1 MPVKNTKKVPANN
14 KKAEVKKV
22 EEKVEKVEK
31 EVKEEAAKV
40 EKKVEAFEK
49 KTDKEV
55 NELVNKVWFVDKI
68 INASWMK
75 EILNLSF
82 IESANVR
89 VRKHLEKICKILW
102 IIALIW
108 SIIFAVFAVVTFI
121 MWIVAL
127 FSGSLWVFL
136 LSLVYVALAALSVI
150 MARGLMKMKKWYP
163 AASIICMAIDLIGL
177 VLSIFVASISFGSTL
192 LSVII
197 SIICLLFI
205 LKNKDM
211 FKN

>member
-1 MPVKNTKKVPANN
+1 MPVKNTKKAPANN
-14 KKAEVKKV
+14 KKAEVKTV
-22 EEKVEKVEK
+22 EKKVEKVEK
-31 EVKEEAAKV
+31 EVKEEAEKV

-121 MWIVAL
+121 MWIIAL
-127 FSGSLWVFL
+127 FSGSVWVFL
-136 LSLVYVALAALSVI
+136 LSLIYVALAALSVI

-163 AASIICMAIDLIGL
+163 AASIICVALDLIGL
-177 VLSIFVASISFGSTL
+177 ILSIFVVSISFGSTL

>member
-1 MPVKNTKKVPANN
+1 MPEKNTKKAPANN
-14 KKAEVKKV
+14 KKAEVKNV
-22 EEKVEKVEK
+22 EKKVEKVEK
-31 EVKEEAAKV
+31 EVKAEAEKV

-49 KTDKEV
+49 KADKEV

-82 IESANVR
+82 MESANKR
-89 VRKHLEKICKILW
+89 VRKHLETICKIFW
-102 IIALIW
+102 IIGLIW
-108 SIIFAVFAVVTFI
+108 GCIMAILAVISFI
-121 MWIVAL
+121 GGIVAL
-127 FSGSLWVFL
+127 FKGAVWAFIFAL
-136 LSLVYVALAALSVI
+136 LYVVVAALVVI

-163 AASIICMAIDLIGL
+163 AASIICLAIDLIGL
-177 VLSIFVASISFGSTL
+177 VLSIFVSSISFGSTL